1 MGTWGSGSF
10 ENDAALDWLAELDD
24 FSDGAIL
31 RESFEA
37 IIENDDYLDVDEC
50 CYAVVAAEVVAA
62 LGGKAAQDLPPEI
75 TAWLAEAEGLDYG
88 SLRPEA
94 LQAIELVRYS
104 EISELREIWEDNDSP
119 PFKWYE
125 SIGNLLVRL
134 TK

>member
-10 ENDAALDWLAELDD
+10 DNDAALDWLAELGG
-24 FSDGAIL
+24 FSDGSIL

-62 LGGKAAQDLPPEI
+62 LGGKAAQNLPREI
-75 TAWLAEAEGLDYG
+75 TAWLAGAVGLDYVH
-88 SLRPEA
+88 LRPEA

-104 EISELREIWEDNDSP
+104 EISELREMWEDHDSP
-119 PFKWYE
+119 PFEWYE